1 MSKVTIGEIAILVS
15 KGTTPTS
22 VGLSFSN
29 KGVPFIR
36 GEDVVGSSVDF
47 NQVKMFINDHSHAIL
62 KRSALMP
69 GDVLV
74 TIAGTIGRTGYIDK
88 QSKSANCNQAV
99 AFIRLPLNRVDP
111 IWLCAL
117 LSSPKYQAKFGKFV
131 AGGAIPNVNLEQIK
145 SLEIALI
152 DIGEQRQIAA
162 KLKTQLAE
170 VETARK
176 ALDIQE
182 RDVKK
187 LETQLLESIF
197 VKLKP
202 EKFVKIGD
210 VAVTTSGSTPSRDKK
225 DYWAPGQYAWI
236 KTGEVAYE
244 PIYDT
249 EESISEKALTE
260 CSLTLLPP
268 KTVLVA
274 MYGQGKTRGQSA
286 VLEVPA
292 TTNQAC
298 FAILPNKTFHPEYLQ
313 YWLRHSYSNLRSLS
327 DGRGGNQANLNGAML
342 KEFTVP
348 LLPMEKQVRLA
359 MTVKNMLD
367 EIDNVKTT
375 IQANKKE
382 IELLST
388 RLLAQAFESL
398 SAQ

>member
-1 MSKVTIGEIAILVS
+1 MKFVLRPLNDLCERNIIFINPKAQPDKEFWYIDISAVDNITKKITFPQRINGGSASVRARQVIRQNDVIVSTTRPNLNAVAIVPSELHDEICSTGFCVLRCGPELDPDYLFFFVQS
-15 KGTTPTS
+15 
-22 VGLSFSN
+22 
-29 KGVPFIR
+29 
-36 GEDVVGSSVDF
+36 
-47 NQVKMFINDHSHAIL
+47 KMFVDSL
-62 KRSALMP
+62 VDLVQGALYP
-69 GDVLV
+69 AV
-74 TIAGTIGRTGYIDK
+74 TDK
-88 QSKSANCNQAV
+88 QI
-99 AFIRLPLNRVDP
+99 FIQ
-111 IWLCAL
+111 
-117 LSSPKYQAKFGKFV
+117 S
-131 AGGAIPNVNLEQIK
+131 IPWVLRN
-145 SLEIALI
+145 
-152 DIGEQRQIAA
+152 EQRQIAA
-162 KLKTQLAE
+162 KIKAQLAE

-225 DYWAPGQYAWI
+225 DYWASGQYAWI

-327 DGRGGNQANLNGAML
+327 DGRGGNQANLNGAIL

-375 IQANKKE
+375 IQTNKKE

-388 RLLAQAFESL
+388 RLLAQAFGSL

>member
-1 MSKVTIGEIAILVS
+1 MNIILRLLNDLCERNIIFINPKAQPDKEFWYIDISAVDNTTKKITSPQRINGESASVRARQVVHHNDVIVSTTRPNLNAVAVVPSELNGEICSTGFCVLRCGPELDPDYLFSFVQS
-15 KGTTPTS
+15 KMFVDS
-22 VGLSFSN
+22 L
-29 KGVPFIR
+29 
-36 GEDVVGSSVDF
+36 VDF
-47 NQVKMFINDHSHAIL
+47 VQG
-62 KRSALMP
+62 ALYP
-69 GDVLV
+69 AV
-74 TIAGTIGRTGYIDK
+74 TDK
-88 QSKSANCNQAV
+88 QVFVQSIPWV
-99 AFIRLPLNRVDP
+99 PLN
-111 IWLCAL
+111 
-117 LSSPKYQAKFGKFV
+117 
-131 AGGAIPNVNLEQIK
+131 EQ
-145 SLEIALI
+145 
-152 DIGEQRQIAA
+152 GQIAA
-162 KLKTQLAE
+162 KLKAQFAE

-182 RDVKK
+182 RDIKK

-225 DYWAPGQYAWI
+225 DYWTPGQYAWI
-236 KTGEVAYE
+236 KTGEVVYE

-348 LLPMEKQVRLA
+348 LLAMEKQVRLA

-367 EIDNVKTT
+367 EIDNVKAT
-375 IQANKKE
+375 IQTNKKE

-388 RLLAQAFESL
+388 RLLAQAFDSL

>member
-1 MSKVTIGEIAILVS
+1 MSK
-15 KGTTPTS
+15 
-22 VGLSFSN
+22 
-29 KGVPFIR
+29 
-36 GEDVVGSSVDF
+36 
-47 NQVKMFINDHSHAIL
+47 
-62 KRSALMP
+62 
-69 GDVLV
+69 
-74 TIAGTIGRTGYIDK
+74 
-88 QSKSANCNQAV
+88 
-99 AFIRLPLNRVDP
+99 FIRLSECCSFYSGGTPTKESREFWKGNIP
-111 IWLCAL
+111 WF
-117 LSSPKYQAKFGKFV
+117 SPKDIKSFELTFSQDHINKDAVKKSAARLVDHGTILVVSRSGVLVHTLPVGIIQQQSAFNQDIR
-131 AGGAIPNVNLEQIK
+131 AIIPNKHFDPEYIALFLKAIEPMVLREGVKVGATVHSLKSGYLEQ
-145 SLEIALI
+145 LEIPKIELS
-152 DIGEQRQIAA
+152 EQRRITTQ
-162 KLKTQLAE
+162 LKAQLAE

-210 VAVTTSGSTPSRDKK
+210 AAVTTSGSTPSRDKK

-367 EIDNVKTT
+367 EIDNIKAT
-375 IQANKKE
+375 IQTNKKE

-388 RLLAQAFESL
+388 RLLAQAFDPL

>member
-1 MSKVTIGEIAILVS
+1 MKFVLRPLNDLCERNII
-15 KGTTPTS
+15 
-22 VGLSFSN
+22 
-29 KGVPFIR
+29 
-36 GEDVVGSSVDF
+36 
-47 NQVKMFINDHSHAIL
+47 FINPKAQPD
-62 KRSALMP
+62 KEFW
-69 GDVLV
+69 
-74 TIAGTIGRTGYIDK
+74 YIDISAVDNITK
-88 QSKSANCNQAV
+88 QITFPQRINGKSASVRARQVVCQNDVIVSTTRPNLNAVAIVPSELHDEICSTGFCVLRCGPELDPDYLFFFVQSKLFVDSLVDLVQGALYPAV
-99 AFIRLPLNRVDP
+99 TGKQIFIQ
-111 IWLCAL
+111 
-117 LSSPKYQAKFGKFV
+117 S
-131 AGGAIPNVNLEQIK
+131 IPWVLRN
-145 SLEIALI
+145 
-152 DIGEQRQIAA
+152 EQRLIAA
-162 KLKTQLAE
+162 NIKAQLAE

-225 DYWAPGQYAWI
+225 DYWVPGQYAWI

-342 KEFTVP
+342 REFTVP

-367 EIDNVKTT
+367 EIDNVKAT
-375 IQANKKE
+375 IQTNKKE

-388 RLLAQAFESL
+388 RLLAQAFDPL

>member
-1 MSKVTIGEIAILVS
+1 MKFVLRPLNDLCERNII
-15 KGTTPTS
+15 
-22 VGLSFSN
+22 
-29 KGVPFIR
+29 
-36 GEDVVGSSVDF
+36 
-47 NQVKMFINDHSHAIL
+47 FINPKAQPD
-62 KRSALMP
+62 KEFW
-69 GDVLV
+69 
-74 TIAGTIGRTGYIDK
+74 YIDISAVDNITK
-88 QSKSANCNQAV
+88 QITFHQRINGKSASVRARQVVCQNDVIVSTTRPNLNAVAIVPSELHDEICSTGFCVLRCGPELDPDYLFFFVQSKLFVDSLVDLVQGALYPAV
-99 AFIRLPLNRVDP
+99 TGKQIFIQ
-111 IWLCAL
+111 
-117 LSSPKYQAKFGKFV
+117 S
-131 AGGAIPNVNLEQIK
+131 IPWVLRN
-145 SLEIALI
+145 
-152 DIGEQRQIAA
+152 EQRLIAA
-162 KLKTQLAE
+162 NIKAQLAE

-225 DYWAPGQYAWI
+225 DYWVPGQYAWI

-342 KEFTVP
+342 REFTVP

-367 EIDNVKTT
+367 EIDNVKAT
-375 IQANKKE
+375 IQTNKKE

-388 RLLAQAFESL
+388 RLLAQAFDPL